1 MQFSHSRVETFE
13 NCPYRYKLTYVDKLK
28 VLPNVDE
35 ATNALFLGTG
45 LHEGVEKGVTAGIQK
60 YFDSYP
66 IITDL
71 HINEAIKLE
80 HWIPKVRV
88 IVSEMCNGK
97 NPIFERMITH
107 PDLIGFMDLL
117 IPIEENGVY
126 KKYALYDFK
135 YSNHVDRYLESRQ
148 LHEYKYFFE
157 KLHPYSEI
165 VEMGYIFIP
174 KTAIRQKKTEDL
186 FTFRKRL
193 QETLDGMEIKTV
205 KVEYNPNKVIDFY
218 QRIKE
223 ILECT
228 NFEKK
233 ECKLCDFCDYKLFC
247 QQGEDY
253 MLLPKNERRT
263 VNPASRKKV
272 WLYGAP
278 FSGKTTLADQFPDP
292 LFLNTDG
299 NLNSFTG
306 QVVEIKDTLNGRQ
319 TVTAW
324 ENFEAV
330 IDELA
335 KGSEFKT
342 IVVDLLEDTYE
353 HCRQFMYKEM
363 GITHE
368 SDSNFK
374 AWDMVLNRY
383 LTSIKKLTTLPY
395 NIVFISHEDMT
406 KDITKRSGDKITAI
420 KPNLRDKVATK
431 VSGMVDIV
439 ARVVCE
445 DGVRTLQFKSDDI
458 VFGGGRLKLD
468 ETVIPLT
475 HEALEGVY
483 ENQGTKVPTTDKEV
497 VQNDN
502 DQSSDGESDN
512 KVVVDDGHAETKVN
526 ESLGDDPKD
535 APWEEEKPVRRTR
548 RTRKTAE

>member
-1 MQFSHSRVETFE
+1 MQYSHSRVETFE
-13 NCPYRYKLTYVDKLK
+13 NCPYRYQLQYVDRLK
-28 VLPNVDE
+28 VLPNVDDP
-35 ATNALFLGTG
+35 ANALFLGTA
-45 LHEGVEKGVTAGIQK
+45 LHEGIEKGVDHGIQT
-60 YFDSYP
+60 YFSCYP
-66 IITDL
+66 TITDQ

-80 HWIPKVRV
+80 HWIPKVRF
-88 IVSEMCNGK
+88 IIDEMGGK
-97 NPIFERMITH
+97 PTFEHRLTH
-107 PDLIGFMDLL
+107 PDLLGFIDLL
-117 IPIEENGVY
+117 IPIEQNGMY

-157 KLHPYSEI
+157 KLNPYSKI
-165 VEMGYIFIP
+165 VQMGYIFIP

-186 FTFRKRL
+186 FQFRTRL
-193 QETLDGMEIKTV
+193 QETLNEMKATV
-205 KVEYNPNKVIDFY
+205 SYVDYNPDKVIEFY

-223 ILECT
+223 INET
-228 NFEKK
+228 TIFEKK
-233 ECKLCDFCDYKLFC
+233 ESKLCDFCDYKLYC
-247 QQGEDY
+247 KEGEDF

-263 VNPASRKKV
+263 INAASRKKV
-272 WLYGAP
+272 WFYGAP

-330 IDELA
+330 IEELS

-353 HCRQFMYKEM
+353 HCRQYMYKEM

-374 AWDMVLNRY
+374 AWDMVLNRF

-395 NIVFISHEDMT
+395 NVVFISHEDTT

-420 KPNLRDKVATK
+420 KPNLREKVATK

-445 DGVRTLQFKSDDI
+445 DENRTLQFKSDDI
-458 VFGGGRLKLD
+458 VFGGGRLKLN

-475 HEALEGVY
+475 YEALEQVY
-483 ENQGTKVPTTDKEV
+483 ESQDVKK
-497 VQNDN
+497 
-502 DQSSDGESDN
+502 GEIQPENNSAVDS
-512 KVVVDDGHAETKVN
+512 VSVVDNHELEVPSVHPEAEEAHEEV
-526 ESLGDDPKD
+526 PF
-535 APWEEEKPVRRTR
+535 EEEKPVRRTR
-548 RTRKTAE
+548 RRKE

>member
-13 NCPYRYKLTYVDKLK
+13 TCPYRYKLRYVDKLE

-35 ATNALFLGTG
+35 AANALFLGTA
-45 LHEGVEKGVTAGIQK
+45 LHEGVEKTAQDGIQK

-66 IITDL
+66 IITDS
-71 HINEAIKLE
+71 HIHEAMKLE
-80 HWIPKVRV
+80 HWIPKVKEV
-88 IVSEMCNGK
+88 VEGLCNGK
-97 NPIFERMITH
+97 EAIFERKIDH
-107 PDLIGFMDLL
+107 PDLVGFMDLL
-117 IPIEENGVY
+117 IPIDESGVY

-157 KLHPYSEI
+157 KLNPYCEI
-165 VEMGYIFIP
+165 VEMGFIFVP

-186 FTFRKRL
+186 NQFRKRL
-193 QETLDGMEIKTV
+193 METLDEMEIKVV
-205 KVEYNPNKVIDFY
+205 KVDYNPNKVIDFY
-218 QRIKE
+218 QRVKE

-233 ECKLCDFCDYKLFC
+233 ECRLCDFCDYKLYC
-247 QQGEDY
+247 KEGEEY
-253 MLLPKNERRT
+253 MLLPKNERRNI
-263 VNPASRKKV
+263 NPASRKKV

-353 HCRQFMYKEM
+353 HCRQFMYREM

-374 AWDMVLNRY
+374 AWDMVLNRF

-395 NIVFISHEDMT
+395 NIVFISHEDLT

-420 KPNLRDKVATK
+420 KPNLREKVATK

-439 ARVVCE
+439 ARVVCDDE
-445 DGVRTLQFKSDDI
+445 GRTLQFKSDDI
-458 VFGGGRLKLD
+458 VFGGGRLKLNA
-468 ETVIPLT
+468 TVIPLT
-475 HEALEGVY
+475 YEALEGVY
-483 ENQGTKVPTTDKEV
+483 KAQQPVEV
-497 VQNDN
+497 VEEPKQVE
-502 DQSSDGESDN
+502 Q
-512 KVVVDDGHAETKVN
+512 
-526 ESLGDDPKD
+526 SLGEDPKEE
-535 APWEEEKPVRRTR
+535 PWDNVAKELREEIKAEAEQPVEEQPVRRTR
-548 RTRKTAE
+548 RRKVE